1 MIDLFSSQ
9 PRCEELD
16 AKHALLREI
25 AALRAALCDAE
36 DERLLASKL
45 ARHGDKSVV
54 KHAAHMFSQNFED
67 SIVAEIVN
75 RLGPGP
81 RTFVEIG
88 TETGEESNTRLLLKL
103 GWKGLW
109 IEGSSQHVARGRQV
123 FAKEIAEGHLQIIE
137 ARVSRDN
144 AQKLI
149 DEAGLGEIEFLSID
163 VDMMTSHIWDAIS
176 TRPRFACIEYNGN
189 LPPTIDFEIPYDDDA
204 AWGYNAWYGASL
216 KALERIGKGKA
227 MSLVGCDLMGI
238 NAFFVRDE
246 LTQGKFPEPF
256 TAETHW
262 EPIRLGQ
269 VRRRGHKRP

>member
-1 MIDLFSSQ
+1 MIDLFGSQ
-9 PRCEELD
+9 LRRQERD
-16 AKHALLREI
+16 ITSALLREVT
-25 AALRAALCDAE
+25 ALRALACDAE
-36 DERLLASKL
+36 DERLLALKL
-45 ARHGDKSVV
+45 ARHGDKSII

-67 SIVAEIVN
+67 AIIAEIVN

-103 GWKGLW
+103 GWNGLW
-109 IEGSSQHVARGRQV
+109 IEGSSKHVARGRQV
-123 FAKEIAEGHLQIIE
+123 FAKEIAEGHLQIAE
-137 ARVSRDN
+137 AFVSRDN

-149 DEAGLGEIEFLSID
+149 EDAGLGEIDFLSID

-189 LPPTIDFEIPYDDDA
+189 LPPTIDFEIPYDDA
-204 AWGYNAWYGASL
+204 AVWGYNAWYGASL
-216 KALERIGKGKA
+216 KALERIGKRKA

-246 LTQGKFPEPF
+246 LTQGKFVEPF

>member
-1 MIDLFSSQ
+1 
-9 PRCEELD
+9 
-16 AKHALLREI
+16 
-25 AALRAALCDAE
+25 
-36 DERLLASKL
+36 
-45 ARHGDKSVV
+45 
-54 KHAAHMFSQNFED
+54 MFSQNFED
-67 SIVAEIVN
+67 SIIAEIVN

-88 TETGEESNTRLLLKL
+88 TETGDESNTRLLLTL

-109 IEGSSQHVARGRQV
+109 IEGSSEHVARGKQV
-123 FAKEIAEGHLQIIE
+123 FAKEIAEGRLEIVE
-137 ARVSRDN
+137 AFVSRDN

-149 DEAGLGEIEFLSID
+149 DNAGLGELDFLSID
-163 VDMMTSHIWDAIS
+163 VDMMTSHIWESIAA
-176 TRPRFACIEYNGN
+176 RPRFACIEYNGN
-189 LPPTIDFEIPYDDDA
+189 LPPTIDFEIPYDA
-204 AWGYNAWYGASL
+204 HAVWGHNAWYGASL
-216 KALERIGKGKA
+216 KALERIGQSKA

-246 LTQGKFPEPF
+246 LTPGKFLEPF